1 MDNVFNVDGTKKDGV
16 QVQNAIAELRNQLPL
31 ILEIAKLK
39 SEYQKERMV
48 AMKREGFT
56 EEQAIEVIKVE
67 QTPFDQ

>member
-1 MDNVFNVDGTKKDGV
+1 MANVISVDGSKKDGV